1 MASSCREAAGG
12 MESPSSLCSAAH
24 TRCSRTTTLHRTLR
38 ALGAPWGTG
47 KLPWGTMG
55 LLEAPTGEEGSPA
68 PLRLRLPVR
77 INISASVGKH
87 GSVNC
92 LLRGKG
98 RPRGV
103 PGRMLVGG
111 QYHGASRQA
120 GSCRHHED
128 LTDVAAGQRLQDAL
142 DTPCNRLQGVCGQSK
157 PRDASAAAGMR

>member
-68 PLRLRLPVR
+68 PLRLCLPVR
-77 INISASVGKH
+77 INFSASAGKH

-120 GSCRHHED
+120 GSCGPD
-128 LTDVAAGQRLQDAL
+128 
-142 DTPCNRLQGVCGQSK
+142 
-157 PRDASAAAGMR
+157 